1 MVEKGQTVLEEV
13 VSQLPLETPIEEVFP
28 LEDAGFQ
35 IMIDTL
41 DHTFGRQHGNVHRGL
56 GKARIR
62 DPSASSSRQRIEQ
75 VEMLTSEV
83 AGLE

>member
-1 MVEKGQTVLEEV
+1 MVEKGQTILEEV
-13 VSQLPLETPIEEVFP
+13 ASQLPLETPIEEVFP
-28 LEDAGFQ
+28 PEDAGFQ
-35 IMIDTL
+35 MIDTL
-41 DHTFGRQHGNVHRGL
+41 DQTFGRQHGNVHRGL

-83 AGLE
+83 AGLKE